1 MSFYESRESL
11 LFARSFQKIHSP
23 RNGMGARLK
32 TRDKI
37 TRSRLVSFGH
47 SGNWRV
53 REPIERGLQEKR
65 SVRIV
70 TVNRPRFNY
79 IVFSLSL
86 SQPNFV
92 HPWKRGA
99 RARARRLIEFLPTLS
114 TFRPVA
120 NRLRQEL
127 IPRQRSGF
135 LTACGNIVFLS
146 SRGWRFVPETEA
158 NRASTRDILSSSNI
172 YEKKNI
178 RNKLIISRIIPNLSR
193 DKIEG

>member
-135 LTACGNIVFLS
+135 LTPAGISCS
-146 SRGWRFVPETEA
+146 SRHGGGVSYRKRKRTVLPREIFSLP
-158 NRASTRDILSSSNI
+158 RI
-172 YEKKNI
+172 YTKK
-178 RNKLIISRIIPNLSR
+178 
-193 DKIEG
+193 KIYAIN

>member
-99 RARARRLIEFLPTLS
+99 RARAPTYRIS
-114 TFRPVA
+114 SNVVNVSARGQQVA
-120 NRLRQEL
+120 
-127 IPRQRSGF
+127 PRVDPETKIGF
-135 LTACGNIVFLS
+135 PHACGNIVFLS

>member
-99 RARARRLIEFLPTLS
+99 RARADLSNFFQRCQRFGPWPTGCAKS
-114 TFRPVA
+114 
-120 NRLRQEL
+120 
-127 IPRQRSGF
+127 
-135 LTACGNIVFLS
+135 
-146 SRGWRFVPETEA
+146 W
-158 NRASTRDILSSSNI
+158 
-172 YEKKNI
+172 
-178 RNKLIISRIIPNLSR
+178 SR
-193 DKIEG
+193 DKDRVSSPPAGISCSSRHGGGVSYRKRKRTVLPREIFSLPRIYTKKKIYAIN

>member
-99 RARARRLIEFLPTLS
+99 RARADLSNFFQRCQRFGPWPTGCAKS
-114 TFRPVA
+114 
-120 NRLRQEL
+120 
-127 IPRQRSGF
+127 
-135 LTACGNIVFLS
+135 
-146 SRGWRFVPETEA
+146 W
-158 NRASTRDILSSSNI
+158 
-172 YEKKNI
+172 
-178 RNKLIISRIIPNLSR
+178 SR
-193 DKIEG
+193 DKDRVSSRLREYRVPLVTGVAFRTGNGSEPCFHARYSLFLEYIRKKKYTQ